1 MVVTAEL
8 TELLNYSCGQSHFIE
23 LSMNKKNVL
32 KKIAEGIRRT
42 CYCLLRICVLNKTI
56 EIANPLTCC

>member
-23 LSMNKKNVL
+23 LSMNKK
-32 KKIAEGIRRT
+32 T
-42 CYCLLRICVLNKTI
+42 Y
-56 EIANPLTCC
+56 

>member
-23 LSMNKKNVL
+23 HSMKL
-32 KKIAEGIRRT
+32 KKT
-42 CYCLLRICVLNKTI
+42 Y
-56 EIANPLTCC
+56 

>member
-23 LSMNKKNVL
+23 LSMNKK
-32 KKIAEGIRRT
+32 K
-42 CYCLLRICVLNKTI
+42 RIKEDC
-56 EIANPLTCC
+56 